1 MRKLYSKT
9 TEHIH
14 AATLDYSRIK
24 RDKFYSILT
33 PRLKKKV
40 TEAVFST
47 QIERFAEFFSG
58 NPSWRYDQASIRF
71 QFRLIHYLRAEEF
84 PPSTPI
90 IKQAHFVNN
99 VYFIV
104 MGTAKL
110 SFIDQEN
117 QLLYDFTTL
126 FEGSFYGEY

>member
-1 MRKLYSKT
+1 MRKLYSKA

-71 QFRLIHYLRAEEF
+71 
-84 PPSTPI
+84 
-90 IKQAHFVNN
+90 
-99 VYFIV
+99 
-104 MGTAKL
+104 
-110 SFIDQEN
+110 
-117 QLLYDFTTL
+117 
-126 FEGSFYGEY
+126 